1 MAAVLAFPTAHAR
14 NYGRRSVNVAVNL
27 DGVEGRVTDVSEA
40 GLFVETGAD
49 LAAGDEVML
58 GVPGAFGVVRSRA
71 RVRYRR
77 RAGMEGGAGVS
88 LQFVSMGAS
97 DRASAA
103 SCVAALL
110 DGEVANDETSAAP
123 ESGVHATV
131 APRAVVRPLRL
142 AR

>member
-1 MAAVLAFPTAHAR
+1 MAAVFALPTARAR
-14 NYGRRSVNVAVNL
+14 NYGRRSVNMTVDL
-27 DGVEGRVTDVSEA
+27 DGCEGRVTDVSEA
-40 GLFVETGAD
+40 GLFVETEGQFAT
-49 LAAGDEVML
+49 GDEVML
-58 GVPGAFGVVRSRA
+58 GVPGAFGVVQSRA

-77 RAGMEGGAGVS
+77 RAGADGGAGVS
-88 LQFVSMGAS
+88 LQFVSMGAA

-110 DGEVANDETSAAP
+110 DTEAANDQACAPP

-131 APRAVVRPLRL
+131 RPGAVVRPFRL